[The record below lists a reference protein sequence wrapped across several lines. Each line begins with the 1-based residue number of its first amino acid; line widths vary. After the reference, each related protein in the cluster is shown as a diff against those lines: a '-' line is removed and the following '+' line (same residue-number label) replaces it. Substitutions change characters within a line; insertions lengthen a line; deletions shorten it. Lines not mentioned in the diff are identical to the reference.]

1 MAVDLGDL
9 VESVQREVN
18 PPGGTIF
25 PDATEDDYLG
35 FLQDAFWE
43 TTLDGLIEGYTEADG
58 LVTPTDGDTDLSRE
72 MQQLVVIYAGFKML
86 KNYLT
91 NVNTTFRAV
100 AGPVEFET
108 QQSAALLTQLM
119 KDLMERRN
127 SILARLSELG
137 EVPSYYYDSV
147 IERTSSN
154 FYGDVWWVKG

>member
-25 PDATEDDYLG
+25 PEAVEDDYLG

-43 TTLDGLIEGYTEADG
+43 STLDGLISGYAEADG
-58 LVTPTDGDTDLSRE
+58 IVTPVSGDEDLSRE
-72 MQQLVVIYAGFKML
+72 LQQLVVIYAGFKML

-91 NVNTTFRAV
+91 NVRTTFRAT

-108 QQSAALLTQLM
+108 QQSANLLTELM
-119 KDLMERRN
+119 KDLIARRN
-127 SILARLSELG
+127 SLLARLSEQG
-137 EVPSYYYDSV
+137 QISSYVYDQV
-147 IERTSSN
+147 IERSSSIV
-154 FYGDVWWVKG
+154 YGDTWWVR